1 MTSHWM
7 IASRYNQIASEMPY
21 VLHDVRIPA
30 SMQAC
35 HKRTYW
41 SLLVLNTLP
50 SIINFAVGIPYG
62 NIYEVK
68 KQQPRGNLMEN
79 ILLANIVP
87 GAILAILT
95 GIVLMRSVHKIK
107 KFYQE
112 NDLKEELNMKAL
124 TLHAS
129 AFGTYMISTL

>member
-1 MTSHWM
+1 M

-30 SMQAC
+30 NLQAC

-50 SIINFAVGIPYG
+50 AIIDFAIGIPYG
-62 NIYEVK
+62 NIVYVK
-68 KQQPRGNLMEN
+68 KEQPRGNLMKN

-107 KFYQE
+107 NFYQE
-112 NDLKEELNMKAL
+112 NNLKEELNIKAL

-129 AFGTYMISTL
+129 AFGAYMISTL